1 MYRACH
7 VWPIYPLVDF
17 ILPGTRIAIPRF
29 YGYKAAG
36 NMLLGTI
43 FSLGTIS
50 YLVQDMLLKFM
61 EWVSSLI
68 FFKVEHDKKT

>member
-1 MYRACH
+1 
-7 VWPIYPLVDF
+7 
-17 ILPGTRIAIPRF
+17 
-29 YGYKAAG
+29 
-36 NMLLGTI
+36 MLLGTI